1 MYFSTITEAKQFFP
15 HIVEQK
21 MAYNVLFA
29 DADINGLSLE
39 KILYMFDKYYAA
51 KFQIA
56 HKKINLDII
65 KQCIIKNYE
74 QYKDHPFIA
83 GNYAEIGERLPV

>member
-1 MYFSTITEAKQFFP
+1 MYCSTISEAKKNFP
-15 HIVEQK
+15 HIIEQK
-21 MAYNVLFA
+21 MAYNVLFS

-39 KILYMFDKYYAA
+39 KILYMFDKYYAT
-51 KFQIA
+51 KFQTT
-56 HKKINLDII
+56 HKRINIDII

-74 QYKDHPFIA
+74 QYKNHPFIA